1 MNNEG
6 ILLLI
11 VAGFG
16 LFFGS
21 FIGYGITS
29 DYFHQEIVDRGF
41 AEWQIV
47 TGTSEVEFK
56 WKENK

>member
-1 MNNEG
+1 MNDDG
-6 ILLLI
+6 ICLVI

-21 FIGYGITS
+21 FIGWGITS
-29 DYFHQEIVDRGF
+29 DYWRQEIIDRGF

-47 TGTSEVEFK
+47 AGTREVEFK

>member
-1 MNNEG
+1 MNDDG
-6 ILLLI
+6 ICLVI

-21 FIGYGITS
+21 FIGWGITS
-29 DYFHQEIVDRGF
+29 DHWRQEIIDRGF

-47 TGTSEVEFK
+47 AGTREVEFK

>member
-1 MNNEG
+1 MNDDS

-11 VAGFG
+11 AAGFG

-21 FIGYGITS
+21 FIGWGVTS
-29 DYFHQEIVDRGF
+29 DLWRQEIVDRGF
-41 AEWQIV
+41 AEWQIIA
-47 TGTSEVEFK
+47 GTREVEFK